1 MCEKCVFNVGF
12 CSWTGEF
19 TKSVM
24 DSPTLQN
31 FPQGRSIG
39 QLRPTHQNSLFIF
52 SQCTHTHPH
61 CPVPTS
67 LDSVMTGN
75 NSTIND
81 AIDKWGP
88 WPVDSTYQKRS
99 TNTHSSCSNC
109 RLMDY

>member
-1 MCEKCVFNVGF
+1 MWVSAVGRENLQV
-12 CSWTGEF
+12 SHGF
-19 TKSVM
+19 THSSKF
-24 DSPTLQN
+24 PT
-31 FPQGRSIG
+31 
-39 QLRPTHQNSLFIF
+39 RPIDWPASAHTYQNSLFIF

-88 WPVDSTYQKRS
+88 WPVDSTYQKGPQ
-99 TNTHSSCSNC
+99 TPTVAI
-109 RLMDY
+109 LIVG